1 MYIWMASLKLIL
13 YTIGIW
19 PDYTNSKDIISV
31 DRHINNK
38 IIVTGDIYGKIK
50 LFNYPALQ
58 VLIL

>member
-50 LFNYPALQ
+50 LFNYPAL
-58 VLIL
+58 